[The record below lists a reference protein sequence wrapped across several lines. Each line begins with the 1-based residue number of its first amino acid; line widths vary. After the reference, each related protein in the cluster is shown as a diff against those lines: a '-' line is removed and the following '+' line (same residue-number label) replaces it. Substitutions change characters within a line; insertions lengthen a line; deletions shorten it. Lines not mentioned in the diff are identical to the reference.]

1 MNYGSNYKS
10 CVWTDFMLLENFMKD
25 VFIKLGTPVQDSEI
39 IADVLITADKKGI
52 DSHGIGRFKLIY
64 IDRIDQGILSPKT
77 LINVVKETETTA
89 VLDGNNGMGHVIS
102 KKAMNMAIEKAR
114 KFGTGMVAV
123 RNSSHYGIAGYY
135 VDMCSDNDM
144 IGITGTN
151 ARPSIA
157 PTFGV
162 ENMLGTNPLTIGFP
176 TDEKFH

>member
-89 VLDGNNGMGHVIS
+89 V
-102 KKAMNMAIEKAR
+102 
-114 KFGTGMVAV
+114 
-123 RNSSHYGIAGYY
+123 
-135 VDMCSDNDM
+135 
-144 IGITGTN
+144 
-151 ARPSIA
+151 
-157 PTFGV
+157 
-162 ENMLGTNPLTIGFP
+162 
-176 TDEKFH
+176 